1 MFMKSEKRR
10 GLYSDIYFKCDM
22 CNAVF
27 CISTDDHNST
37 KIDVNMGAVSGIV
50 SVGGG
55 FSKLEEILACMDIP
69 CMSKV
74 FYSKMHERV
83 SDGWKE
89 TAMEKMKAAVEKK
102 AAYAPIFC
110 AY

>member
-10 GLYSDIYFKCDM
+10 GLSSDIYFKCDM

-55 FSKLEEILACMDIP
+55 FSKLEEILACMDIL

-74 FYSKMHERV
+74 FYSKKHERV

-89 TAMEKMKAAVEKK
+89 TAMEKMKAA
-102 AAYAPIFC
+102 YHNF
-110 AY
+110 